1 MLLNWQAWHP
11 ILFEGLTHF
20 DDDYDAECWGCA
32 GPRLFGRL
40 IPKYAS
46 AAGPRM
52 LFPVNYREVSKTFE
66 THDQMLLDC
75 IDNES
80 VGFHLYGKVIGQL
93 PVHSHSIVVDL
104 FARNQLFE
112 DDLTRKVFRCGEF
125 QSPIRRTFTDRFI
138 RELCDPAR
146 WSLSPGCRRGDGR
159 TGAPEG
165 GFRPDLPNIAA
176 CLLSYKRIQQLPQ
189 VLKSIASHPAMER
202 IVVMN
207 NNPEAV
213 LDPSEFEELIMSS
226 RSTWSGRAPLLPHLR
241 GGVQLQ
247 RARDPPVPRPLPR
260 VPLEPWRRVLPR
272 RDTSWIRGNVRCEL
286 WALQLCCTVL

>member
-32 GPRLFGRL
+32 GPRLFRRL
-40 IPKYAS
+40 VPKYAS

-66 THDQMLLDC
+66 THDQMFLDR

-93 PVHSHSIVVDL
+93 PMHPHSTVVDL
-104 FARNQLFE
+104 FARNQHFE

-125 QSPIRRTFTDRFI
+125 QSPIRRTFTGRFI
-138 RELCDPAR
+138 HELCDPAR

-176 CLLSYKRIQQLPQ
+176 CLLSYKRIQQPPQ

-226 RSTWSGRAPLLPHLR
+226 PVDMEWQGSTAPTFAWRCTTPTSKRPPCSSAASSRASGAMATGASKTRH
-241 GGVQLQ
+241 QLDSRQ
-247 RARDPPVPRPLPR
+247 
-260 VPLEPWRRVLPR
+260 
-272 RDTSWIRGNVRCEL
+272 
-286 WALQLCCTVL
+286 CTV